1 MADNKK
7 SVKSSE
13 RTSAKNTDKSSD
25 RSSVERSASRDFES
39 DRGSDRMELK
49 ADKKKKGGS
58 ASALRDVMVGAMGSD
73 ALLDLVER
81 LGLVDLVV
89 GRIKSR
95 VEDTDLDEL
104 LEEVTDYLRRN
115 PEVLVVGLGAVTV
128 ATGLLVWMNAR
139 REWPGEPERRGTGK
153 RQPAGGSRKK

>member
-7 SVKSSE
+7 SLKG
-13 RTSAKNTDKSSD
+13 SAKTSDKTSD
-25 RSSVERSASRDFES
+25 RSMAERSISRDLDT
-39 DRGSDRMELK
+39 DRGDFK
-49 ADKKKKGGS
+49 AEKKKKSSSGS
-58 ASALRDVMVGAMGSD
+58 PLRDVMVGAMGSD

-81 LGLVDLVV
+81 LGLVDLIV

-139 REWPGEPERRGTGK
+139 REWTGEPERRGTGK
-153 RQPAGGSRKK
+153 RQPVGRSRKK